1 MSETSIT
8 SLIALMDAYRGEIW
22 QHHTTRSDLYNAAMA
37 ELNALLVEIERLDRA
52 APTPSAQEEGK

>member
-22 QHHTTRSDLYNAAMA
+22 QHHTTRGDLYNAAF
-37 ELNALLVEIERLDRA
+37 
-52 APTPSAQEEGK
+52 